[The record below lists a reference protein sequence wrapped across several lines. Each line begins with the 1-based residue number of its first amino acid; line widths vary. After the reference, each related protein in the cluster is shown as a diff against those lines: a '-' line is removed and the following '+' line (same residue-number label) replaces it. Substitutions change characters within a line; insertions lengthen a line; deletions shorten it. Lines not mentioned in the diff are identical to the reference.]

1 MTLRTFGLPWP
12 HINFDDIL
20 PGGNRLL
27 YEEQQ
32 NAVPPFDAEQQ
43 WQQLN
48 ADQLTASIAIVEA
61 VNSNNGG
68 LFFLE
73 GCGGS
78 GKTFVENT
86 VLAKVRST
94 GKIALAVASSGI
106 AATLLDGGQTAHSRF
121 KIPINIEATTV
132 CNVRKGTHLGDLINE
147 TELLFW
153 DEAPMQHKF
162 CMHAVDRMF

>member
-1 MTLRTFGLPWP
+1 M
-12 HINFDDIL
+12 
-20 PGGNRLL
+20 
-27 YEEQQ
+27 
-32 NAVPPFDAEQQ
+32 
-43 WQQLN
+43 
-48 ADQLTASIAIVEA
+48 EA

-73 GCGGS
+73 GCDGS

-106 AATLLDGGQTAHSRF
+106 AATLLDKGQTAHSHF

-132 CNVRKGTHLGDLINE
+132 CNVQKGTHLEDLINE
-147 TELLFW
+147 TELLF
-153 DEAPMQHKF
+153 
-162 CMHAVDRMF
+162 